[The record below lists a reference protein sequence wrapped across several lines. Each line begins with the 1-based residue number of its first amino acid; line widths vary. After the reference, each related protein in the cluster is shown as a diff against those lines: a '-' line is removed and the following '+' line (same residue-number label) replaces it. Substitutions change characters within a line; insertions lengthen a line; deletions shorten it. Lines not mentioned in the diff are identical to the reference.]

1 MYQYLLFIIMN
12 LSKIYIFIITILFL
26 TEKFKLLYL
35 YYVLIMS
42 VPQEFTSLK

>member
-1 MYQYLLFIIMN
+1 MN
-12 LSKIYIFIITILFL
+12 LNKIYIFIITIFL
-26 TEKFKLLYL
+26 TEKFKLLYS